1 MTSRREACLNKALGY
16 VTKDRNTAYGDPE
29 DNFSNIADIWNAQGL
44 RIDGRQLAA
53 SDVALLM
60 AGMKLARLRF
70 NPTHEDSWV
79 DMAGY
84 AACGM
89 DVAFKPLE
97 RVQERVNE
105 VVTKIG
111 EGWVGDMYRCGTE
124 LSFGEP
130 INGTIGPK
138 PHAAHTYGRDNGQWC
153 DGYV

>member
-1 MTSRREACLNKALGY
+1 MTSRREKCLDTAREC
-16 VTKDRNTAYGDPE
+16 VTKDRVNAYGSAE
-29 DNFSNIADIWNAQGL
+29 DNFSNIAEMWNAQGV
-44 RIDGRQLAA
+44 RIDGRALSA
-53 SDVALLM
+53 SDVALMM
-60 AGMKLARLRF
+60 AAMKLARLRH

-79 DMAGY
+79 DLAGY

-89 DVAFKPLE
+89 EVAFKPLE

-124 LSFGEP
+124 LSFGKP
-130 INGTIGPK
+130 VNGTIGPK
-138 PHAAHTYGRDNGQWC
+138 PHGAHTYGRDNGQWC